1 MPDPIPGLVV
11 RYSYLWLDE
20 YRQGQE
26 EGTKDRPCAVILVT
40 DNAEGERVVTV
51 LPVTHT
57 PPLDRNL
64 GVELPPATKH
74 RLGLDEA
81 RSWIVL
87 SEANRFIWPGPDL
100 RPARPGD
107 AATIAFGMLPY
118 RLFETIRQRFLA
130 AIRARHLG
138 IVPRSQ

>member
-1 MPDPIPGLVV
+1 LPDPIPGLVV

-26 EGTKDRPCAVILVT
+26 EGTKDRP
-40 DNAEGERVVTV
+40 EGERVVTV

-81 RSWIVL
+81 RSWTVL